1 MDKTSNKGI
10 AIPRILLIK
19 TSLIILLLNMIG
31 NDSLFR
37 TSFYTFLA
45 AFTPFR
51 VVYTGM
57 FVKYNINFANHT
69 IGAYLDTLPACLAL
83 ACIEGNVL
91 RTVTIPSGGW
101 MAMLQLPS
109 L

>member
-10 AIPRILLIK
+10 AIPRTFLIK
-19 TSLIILLLNMIG
+19 TSLITLLLNMIG
-31 NDSLFR
+31 NDGLFR

-57 FVKYNINFANHT
+57 FVKYNINFANYT
-69 IGAYLDTLPACLAL
+69 IGAYLDTLPACLAF
-83 ACIEGNVL
+83 ARIESNVL
-91 RTVTIPSGGW
+91 RTITIPHG
-101 MAMLQLPS
+101 
-109 L
+109 